1 MQLAALSEVGRLEIR
16 VDGYTYFWSG
26 TAEGHTQSVTTALQ
40 SRISSSRPWTTF
52 AMSES
57 LRLVHSQG
65 ALTVVSVCP
74 NKLTG
79 INQTKIKRRETK
91 TPSKQLD
98 SIVEGHPAGH
108 IRLVLGNFNAQ
119 VVGPHGWSNVLQI
132 TVSDSWTWPG
142 VTP

>member
-57 LRLVHSQG
+57 LRLVHSQR
-65 ALTVVSVCP
+65 ALNVVSACP

-119 VVGPHGWSNVLQI
+119 VVGPHG
-132 TVSDSWTWPG
+132 
-142 VTP
+142 